1 MKFQPNIGTE
11 SQSLRVTQ
19 IRICLALPQQVLQKQ
34 AMILVSFDL
43 PEKYEEES
51 AAGFGTV

>member
-1 MKFQPNIGTE
+1 
-11 SQSLRVTQ
+11 
-19 IRICLALPQQVLQKQ
+19 LPQQVLQKQ